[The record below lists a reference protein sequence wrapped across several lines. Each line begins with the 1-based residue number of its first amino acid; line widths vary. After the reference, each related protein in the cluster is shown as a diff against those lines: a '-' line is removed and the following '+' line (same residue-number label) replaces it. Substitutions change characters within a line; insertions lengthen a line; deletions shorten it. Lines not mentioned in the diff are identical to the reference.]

1 MPKIF
6 KAGNYGK
13 KGNYSIDTL
22 KSWVGKEFN
31 ITAGH
36 VGDWLKNGFP
46 TTAIPVAGSC
56 TVTDVDN
63 DGYLIGEFN
72 YNSFGDSIKDKYPNL
87 SIGIGEDGTPNHLAL
102 LGYAPPHIKD
112 LDQSFN
118 EFSQDLTSIEETE
131 TIEFAEED
139 EQSKIDE
146 FSIFLQGIDPTK
158 VKLQNLFDVMYEKDS
173 QKYSIIKLREQG
185 YVVERTAEFS
195 EETLKSIADTL
206 GMILT
211 AKPVN
216 DLTPDEIYAKAK
228 AEFTREAEREETKK
242 NIIKM
247 FPPVMHKILEFAIDK
262 AYEETEYTNIIEF
275 SEEEKMS
282 MANKLKEFSQKETP
296 FKDLFEN
303 ITSKIEFSEEES
315 KEKSEEEIKIR
326 IGGYYEFS

>member
-56 TVTDVDN
+56 KVTNVD
-63 DGYLIGEFN
+63 DQGFLIGEFN

-112 LDQSFN
+112 LDQSFS
-118 EFSQDLTSIEETE
+118 EFSQDLTSIEKTQ

-139 EQSKIDE
+139 SQAKIDE
-146 FSIFLQGIDPTK
+146 FIAFFRTVDVSK
-158 VKLQNLFDVMYEKDS
+158 VNYKALFDVLYEKDDE
-173 QKYSIIKLREQG
+173 KYAVNKLKDLG
-185 YVVERTAEFS
+185 YTVEKTAEFS
-195 EETLKSIADTL
+195 EETLKSIANTL
-206 GMILT
+206 GMVVT
-211 AKPVN
+211 AKQVN
-216 DLTPDEIYAKAK
+216 DLTPEEIYAKAK
-228 AEFTREAEREETKK
+228 AEFTREAEKEETKK

-262 AYEETEYTNIIEF
+262 AYEESEYTNIIEF
-275 SEEEKMS
+275 SEDDKTS
-282 MANKLKEFSQKETP
+282 MATKLKEFSQKETP
-296 FKDLFEN
+296 FKELFKN
-303 ITSKIEFSEEES
+303 VTSKIEFSEEEN

>member
-112 LDQSFN
+112 LDQSFS
-118 EFSQDLTSIEETE
+118 EFSQDLTSIEKTQ

-139 EQSKIDE
+139 SQAKIDE
-146 FSIFLQGIDPTK
+146 FIAFFRTVDVSK
-158 VKLQNLFDVMYEKDS
+158 VNYKALFDVLYEKDDE
-173 QKYSIIKLREQG
+173 KYAVNKLKDLG
-185 YVVERTAEFS
+185 YTVEKTAEFS
-195 EETLKSIADTL
+195 EEALKSIANTL
-206 GMILT
+206 GMVVT
-211 AKPVN
+211 AKQVN
-216 DLTPDEIYAKAK
+216 DLTPEEIYAKAK
-228 AEFTREAEREETKK
+228 AEFTREAEKEETKK

-262 AYEETEYTNIIEF
+262 AYEESEYTNIIEF
-275 SEEEKMS
+275 SEDDKTS
-282 MANKLKEFSQKETP
+282 MATKLKEFSEGESP
-296 FKDLFEN
+296 FKELFKN
-303 ITSKIEFSEEES
+303 YTES
-315 KEKSEEEIKIR
+315 KEFNKDTEETPVEKAKR
-326 IGGYYEFS
+326 IAELY